1 MEEMNYA
8 QLWQSVKDEV
18 KTEVEY
24 TRLDATE
31 KVSVM
36 LSWVAII
43 AVLAIFVACAIFCL
57 AWACLHWLT
66 AATGSV
72 AAATAIVVAVL
83 VVLALVFYGYRKVL
97 IINPV
102 TRCITKL
109 FLSRDE
115 E

>member
-1 MEEMNYA
+1 MDEMNYG
-8 QLWQSVKDEV
+8 QLWQSAKDEL

-24 TRLDATE
+24 TRLDVAE
-31 KVSVM
+31 KASVM

-43 AVLAIFVACAIFCL
+43 AVVAILAACVVFCL

-72 AAATAIVVAVL
+72 AAATAIVVAAL
-83 VVLALVFYGYRKVL
+83 VVLALIFYGYRKTL

-102 TRCITKL
+102 TRSITKL

>member
-24 TRLDATE
+24 TRLDVTE

-36 LSWVAII
+36 LSWGAIF
-43 AVLAIFVACAIFCL
+43 AVLAIFAACVVFCL
-57 AWACLHWLT
+57 AWACLHWLA

-83 VVLALVFYGYRKVL
+83 VALALIFYGYRKPL

-109 FLSRDE
+109 FLSSDE

>member
-18 KTEVEY
+18 KSEVDY
-24 TRLDATE
+24 TRLDVTE
-31 KVSVM
+31 KTSVM

-43 AVLAIFVACAIFCL
+43 AVLAIFAACIVFCL
-57 AWACLHWLT
+57 AWAALHWLT
-66 AATGSV
+66 VATGSV
-72 AAATAIVVAVL
+72 AAATAIVVA
-83 VVLALVFYGYRKVL
+83 ALVLLAFIFYGYRKTL

-102 TRCITKL
+102 TRSITKL
-109 FLSRDE
+109 FLSSDE